1 MDTHDSLGQR
11 GLGDFM
17 HAKRT
22 QRMVFTYLR
31 SIIFTFSA
39 PKQHIY
45 NRNQPPGPLSPAFN
59 CRIKNTTP
67 EGQLAKKRQKRRR
80 FSCSCMLNRQEII
93 PCTIGIVMFYLD

>member
-11 GLGDFM
+11 GLRDFM
-17 HAKRT
+17 HTKRT

-39 PKQHIY
+39 PKQDIY

-59 CRIKNTTP
+59 CRIKKNTL
-67 EGQLAKKRQKRRR
+67 EGPLAKKNGRNAVL
-80 FSCSCMLNRQEII
+80 FHVLAC
-93 PCTIGIVMFYLD
+93 

>member
-31 SIIFTFSA
+31 SLIFDSFQ
-39 PKQHIY
+39 PQKQHIY
-45 NRNQPPGPLSPAFN
+45 NRNLSPGPLYPAFN
-59 CRIKNTTP
+59 CRIRKNTL
-67 EGQLAKKRQKRRR
+67 EGPLAKKNGRNAV
-80 FSCSCMLNRQEII
+80 FFHVLAC
-93 PCTIGIVMFYLD
+93 

>member
-17 HAKRT
+17 HTKRT

-59 CRIKNTTP
+59 CRIKKNTL
-67 EGQLAKKRQKRRR
+67 EGPLAKKNGRNTVL
-80 FSCSCMLNRQEII
+80 FHVLAC
-93 PCTIGIVMFYLD
+93 